1 MMWDWRTRA
10 CGATFRPERDGP
22 PGIGSMSTLDEVSM
36 VTPTYLLFA
45 LLAFIAMLVVLA
57 LFVILPDS
65 GHFANI

>member
-1 MMWDWRTRA
+1 
-10 CGATFRPERDGP
+10 
-22 PGIGSMSTLDEVSM
+22 M

-45 LLAFIAMLVVLA
+45 VLAFLAVLVVLA